1 MRTFRKPSKDN
12 LRLTAGKERK
22 NMENKIL
29 VETSARHIHLTQ
41 EAVEALFGAGHT
53 LTKKK
58 DLSQPGQFACEEKV
72 TVVNKCVDKRTG
84 AEVEKTLTMSVLGP
98 VRPETQV
105 EVSFTDARTLG
116 VSAPVRESGDVAGTP
131 GAKLVGPAGE
141 YVIDHGIIVAKRHIH
156 LTPENAADLGVE
168 NGQIVKVLVDTGAGR
183 KTVFDDVVIRVKS
196 SFAPAMHI
204 DTDECIPEEG
214 KWIQAK
220 EISDISAYTH
230 GVGWC
235 APQQGACKLS
245 LNVKNGI
252 IEEALV
258 ETIGCSGM
266 THSAAMA
273 AEILPGKTI
282 LEALNTD
289 LVCDAINTAMRELF
303 LQIVYG
309 RSQSAFSENGLVVG
323 AGMEDLGK
331 GARSMVGTMYGTK
344 AKGVRYLEMTEG
356 YCTRM
361 ALDEN
366 DQVIGYEFVSLGK
379 MTDMIKK
386 GTEPNEAYEKA
397 KGTYGRFKPED
408 GAVKYIDPRKE

>member
-1 MRTFRKPSKDN
+1 
-12 LRLTAGKERK
+12 
-22 NMENKIL
+22 MENKIL

-72 TVVNKCVDKRTG
+72 TVVNKCVDRRTG

-204 DTDECIPEEG
+204 DTDECN
-214 KWIQAK
+214 A
-220 EISDISAYTH
+220 SAAF
-230 GVGWC
+230 GVVYG
-235 APQQGACKLS
+235 
-245 LNVKNGI
+245 
-252 IEEALV
+252 
-258 ETIGCSGM
+258 ETI
-266 THSAAMA
+266 
-273 AEILPGKTI
+273 K
-282 LEALNTD
+282 
-289 LVCDAINTAMRELF
+289 
-303 LQIVYG
+303 
-309 RSQSAFSENGLVVG
+309 
-323 AGMEDLGK
+323 
-331 GARSMVGTMYGTK
+331 
-344 AKGVRYLEMTEG
+344 
-356 YCTRM
+356 
-361 ALDEN
+361 
-366 DQVIGYEFVSLGK
+366 
-379 MTDMIKK
+379 
-386 GTEPNEAYEKA
+386 
-397 KGTYGRFKPED
+397 
-408 GAVKYIDPRKE
+408 